1 VRTPLLVRW
10 NQLALPY
17 RVSIS
22 LLTGLALREVSVRTE
37 GFQSGPV
44 LCVFRNLTGLP
55 CPFCG
60 STRSVGQILQG
71 NFAEAFAFNPMGFLL
86 SSFVVLM
93 AITPTSINGASQQ
106 LARSWERLSGR
117 SQVVS
122 VILVISLLWILNI
135 PRFF

>member
-1 VRTPLLVRW
+1 MLVRW
-10 NQLALPY
+10 GRLALPY
-17 RVSIS
+17 RITLL

-71 NFAEAFAFNPMGFLL
+71 NFTEALAFNPMGFFLL
-86 SSFVVLM
+86 LLLLLT
-93 AITPTSINGASQQ
+93 AITPNTLERSSQRLNRTWGDLSNHSQ
-106 LARSWERLSGR
+106 LI
-117 SQVVS
+117 S
-122 VILVISLLWILNI
+122 VILAISVLWAVNI
-135 PRFF
+135 PRMF